1 MTAVSAYGLKRLAL
15 AVPTLLAVSFVTFF
29 LGYLAPGSPI
39 DLLVG
44 QHADPAIRRQLEHE
58 YGLDRPAMVQYA
70 DFLWGAVRGDL
81 GHSFANGG
89 RSVTDL
95 IAQQFPTTAFLALL
109 AICTAALLGLPAGVL
124 AALQHNRLPDRAVM
138 TQVLVLVSLPPFVL
152 APILMLCFSLWLGWL
167 PTSGW
172 EGPAYW
178 VLPTVVLAA
187 RPGAVLARQMR
198 SSMLEVL
205 RQDYIRT
212 ASAKGLT
219 GTQVILRHALKNA
232 LLPVLTVLGNSFGYL
247 LTGSFIVETLFSIP
261 GIGYESVH
269 SILARDYPVIQG
281 VALLVASVFVAVNLL
296 VDLLYVAVDPR
307 VRHEAAR

>member
-1 MTAVSAYGLKRLAL
+1 MAPYVLKRLAL

-187 RPGAVLARQMR
+187 RPGALLARQMR

-219 GTQVILRHALKNA
+219 GTRVILRHALKNA

>member
-1 MTAVSAYGLKRLAL
+1 MAPYVLKRLAL

-109 AICTAALLGLPAGVL
+109 AICTASLLGLPAGVL

-172 EGPAYW
+172 EGPSYW

-187 RPGAVLARQMR
+187 RPGALLARQMR

-296 VDLLYVAVDPR
+296 VDLLYVIVDPR

>member
-1 MTAVSAYGLKRLAL
+1 MAPYVLKRLAL

-187 RPGAVLARQMR
+187 RPGALLARQMR

>member
-1 MTAVSAYGLKRLAL
+1 MAPYALKRLAL

-187 RPGAVLARQMR
+187 RPGALLARQMR

>member
-1 MTAVSAYGLKRLAL
+1 MAPYGLKRLAL

>member
-1 MTAVSAYGLKRLAL
+1 MAPYVLKRLAL

-44 QHADPAIRRQLEHE
+44 QHADPAIRRRLEHE

-187 RPGAVLARQMR
+187 RPGALLARQMR

>member
-1 MTAVSAYGLKRLAL
+1 MAPYVLKRLAL

-178 VLPTVVLAA
+178 VLPTVVQAA
-187 RPGAVLARQMR
+187 RPGALLARQMR

>member
-1 MTAVSAYGLKRLAL
+1 MAPYALKRLAL

-187 RPGAVLARQMR
+187 RPGALLARQMR

-219 GTQVILRHALKNA
+219 GTRVILRHALKNA

>member
-1 MTAVSAYGLKRLAL
+1 MAPYVLKRLAL

-44 QHADPAIRRQLEHE
+44 QHADPAIRRRLEHE

-187 RPGAVLARQMR
+187 RPGALLARQMR

-219 GTQVILRHALKNA
+219 GTQVIMRHALKNA